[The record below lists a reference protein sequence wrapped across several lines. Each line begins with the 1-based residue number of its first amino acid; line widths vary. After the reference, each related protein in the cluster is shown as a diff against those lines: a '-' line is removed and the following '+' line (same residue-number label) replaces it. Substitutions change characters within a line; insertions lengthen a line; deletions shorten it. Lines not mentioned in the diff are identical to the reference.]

1 MWRSRMNWKLIFGLS
16 LFGFAMAFATV
27 FIISATLE
35 PFFWLV
41 IFIVVALV
49 IARSRPDRAF
59 VHGLLVGI
67 VNSVWITCAHIVL
80 FDQYIAK
87 HPKDAAMMK
96 SMPMQVSPR
105 VMMAVVG
112 PIIGVITG
120 AVIGV
125 LAYLAVKL
133 FKTRTSSASA

>member
-1 MWRSRMNWKLIFGLS
+1 
-16 LFGFAMAFATV
+16 
-27 FIISATLE
+27 
-35 PFFWLV
+35 
-41 IFIVVALV
+41 
-49 IARSRPDRAF
+49 

-96 SMPMQVSPR
+96 SMPMPVSPR

>member
-1 MWRSRMNWKLIFGLS
+1 MHWKLIFGLS
-16 LFGFAMAFATV
+16 LFGLAMAFATV

-67 VNSVWITCAHIVL
+67 LNSVWITCAHIVL

-87 HPKDAAMMK
+87 HPNEAAMMK
-96 SMPMQVSPR
+96 SMPMPASPR
-105 VMMAVVG
+105 LMMAVVA

-120 AVIGV
+120 VVIGI

-133 FKTRTSSASA
+133 LKTKTSSAST

>member
-1 MWRSRMNWKLIFGLS
+1 MHWKLIFGLS
-16 LFGFAMAFATV
+16 LFGLAMAFATV

-80 FDQYIAK
+80 FDQYIAR

-96 SMPMQVSPR
+96 SMPMAVSPR

>member
-1 MWRSRMNWKLIFGLS
+1 MHWKLIFGLS
-16 LFGFAMAFATV
+16 LFGLAMAFATV

-67 VNSVWITCAHIVL
+67 LNSVWITCAHIVL

-87 HPKDAAMMK
+87 HPNEAAMMK
-96 SMPMQVSPR
+96 SMPMPASPR
-105 VMMAVVG
+105 LMMAVVG

-120 AVIGV
+120 VVIGI

-133 FKTRTSSASA
+133 LKTKTSSAST

>member
-1 MWRSRMNWKLIFGLS
+1 MHWKLIFGLS
-16 LFGFAMAFATV
+16 LFGLAMAFATV

-41 IFIVVALV
+41 IFIIAAFV

-67 VNSVWITCAHIVL
+67 VNSVWITSAHIVL
-80 FDQYIAK
+80 FDQYIAR

-96 SMPMQVSPR
+96 SMPMPVSPR

-112 PIIGVITG
+112 PIIGIITG
-120 AVIGV
+120 VIIGI
-125 LAYLAVKL
+125 LAYLVVKL
-133 FKTRTSSASA
+133 LKTKTSSAST

>member
-1 MWRSRMNWKLIFGLS
+1 MNWKLIFGLS
-16 LFGFAMAFATV
+16 LFGLAMAFATV

-96 SMPMQVSPR
+96 SMPMPVSPR